1 MNQLLIISRKKTE
14 NNREYAYRLLRYN
27 IMNLQLKPGE
37 TLVENEICQHLNVS
51 RTPVHEALT
60 LLKAEQLVNIV
71 PQSGSRVSLI
81 SLKNIREGLFLRNTI
96 EPPIYRQI
104 AGNIPA
110 KYLDAMNSNLK
121 EVKTLLSSSTPD
133 QIPVHNLLQLD
144 DRFHQLAY
152 IAAQKTT
159 TWTAMKTVSSHYD
172 RIRYQGSVEKED
184 NLGNVYEEHKKIYEF
199 LLLGGD
205 PSFDLESFYNKHLT
219 HFKTYFSKLY
229 NDHPEYFTTE

>member
-27 IMNLQLKPGE
+27 IMNLQLIPGE
-37 TLVENEICQHLNVS
+37 TLNENEICQYLNVS

-60 LLKAEQLVNIV
+60 MLKTEQLVNIV
-71 PQSGSRVSLI
+71 PQSGSHVSLI

-110 KYLDAMNSNLK
+110 KYLDAMNTNLK
-121 EVKTLLSSSTPD
+121 EVKELLTNSPAD
-133 QIPVHNLLQLD
+133 NVPVHKVLQLD

-152 IAAQKTT
+152 NAGQKTT
-159 TWTAMKTVSSHYD
+159 LWTAMKTVCSHYD
-172 RIRYQGSVEKED
+172 RIRYQGSVTRED
-184 NLGNVYEEHKKIYEF
+184 NLVNSYKEHKKIYEF

-205 PSFDLESFYNKHLT
+205 PSFDLESFYNSHLT

-229 NDHPEYFTTE
+229 NDHPEYFTTD